1 MLGGQTMVRY
11 SIIVTGRVQ
20 GVGFRYFLQLIA
32 YRLNLTGW
40 CKNLMDGTTV
50 EIEVQG
56 LDKNISLFISSIKTG
71 NNFSKVD
78 NINSSTLPIIDAE
91 KKFVIKY

>member
-1 MLGGQTMVRY
+1 MIRY
-11 SIIVTGRVQ
+11 SIIAKGRVQ

-32 YRLNLTGW
+32 CRLNLTGW
-40 CKNLMDGTTV
+40 CKNLMDGDV

-56 LDKNISLFISSIKTG
+56 LEANVFSFVAEIKKGNGFVRVNDIDLKN
-71 NNFSKVD
+71 
-78 NINSSTLPIIDAE
+78 LPIIDIE